1 MKDKESSLD
10 IYALVNIYREHIR
23 DSFFKKIYDL
33 GNRKF
38 IFQINSP
45 TLKKVPLYIDVRKG
59 FCFMDVE
66 REQEAGQFAMYL
78 RKIFTDR
85 KIRDI
90 YQINFDRVVRIDTY
104 GGDSIVLELFRE
116 GNLIVLKDNIIQ
128 YALEPREWKNRK
140 IIKGEAYVPPSLTDP
155 LSMNIENIMDIF
167 SASKASI
174 VQTMATR
181 LNLGGELSEEILH
194 RAGINKNTPALQS
207 MGNIDSM
214 IANLK
219 DILQGSIRNRAYE
232 YRDGTIW
239 PIPLTYMGE
248 EPVNVVDGF
257 NEKLQGKMKE
267 EITENPINAKIKKI
281 VENQERILEE
291 YRKNSE
297 ECQAIGNVLSS
308 NFHSIKHILETLSRK
323 DTVEGKIESG
333 NRVLEV
339 LEINKAEKY
348 AVIVLDDAKIRIYYD
363 RSPGENMNM
372 YFQKSKEYREKI
384 EGAKSA
390 MENSLKGIVEEQK
403 KKKKIRQKFWFESYH
418 WFFTSSGKI
427 VLAGKNTDTN
437 EKVVKKHMEEKDIYV
452 HADMYGAPSTVI
464 KWDSGEEISEQD
476 IKEAATFSISFS
488 RAWQNG
494 LASGSAY
501 WVTPLQVSK
510 TPESGQYVRKG
521 SWIIRGKRNYLFSL
535 PMKLSIKA
543 IEYNGIRMPMIYP
556 YKGDEGAVSIIP
568 GNRTKDKIALEIA
581 QILEMEPEEIITIL
595 PTGNS
600 AIVK

>member
-219 DILQGSIRNRAYE
+219 DILQGSIRNRAYSFLVFH
-232 YRDGTIW
+232 YFLNLCID
-239 PIPLTYMGE
+239 
-248 EPVNVVDGF
+248 
-257 NEKLQGKMKE
+257 
-267 EITENPINAKIKKI
+267 
-281 VENQERILEE
+281 RIL
-291 YRKNSE
+291 SDLFLH
-297 ECQAIGNVLSS
+297 LS
-308 NFHSIKHILETLSRK
+308 LEFL
-323 DTVEGKIESG
+323 IESIYNINRLLPHVCERYWPDGPISVFIRPVPDAVLKNILKVG
-333 NRVLEV
+333 N
-339 LEINKAEKY
+339 
-348 AVIVLDDAKIRIYYD
+348 
-363 RSPGENMNM
+363 
-372 YFQKSKEYREKI
+372 
-384 EGAKSA
+384 
-390 MENSLKGIVEEQK
+390 
-403 KKKKIRQKFWFESYH
+403 
-418 WFFTSSGKI
+418 
-427 VLAGKNTDTN
+427 
-437 EKVVKKHMEEKDIYV
+437 
-452 HADMYGAPSTVI
+452 
-464 KWDSGEEISEQD
+464 
-476 IKEAATFSISFS
+476 
-488 RAWQNG
+488 
-494 LASGSAY
+494 
-501 WVTPLQVSK
+501 
-510 TPESGQYVRKG
+510 
-521 SWIIRGKRNYLFSL
+521 
-535 PMKLSIKA
+535 
-543 IEYNGIRMPMIYP
+543 NGIYITHGLGCRRILI
-556 YKGDEGAVSIIP
+556 DP
-568 GNRTKDKIALEIA
+568 G
-581 QILEMEPEEIITIL
+581 P
-595 PTGNS
+595 
-600 AIVK
+600 VKNLL

>member
-10 IYALVNIYREHIR
+10 IYALVSIYREHIR

-128 YALEPREWKNRK
+128 YALDPREWKNRK
-140 IIKGEAYVPPSLTDP
+140 IIKGETYVPPSLTDP
-155 LSMNIENIMDIF
+155 LSMNIENIVNVF
-167 SASKASI
+167 SGSKASL

-194 RAGINKNTPALQS
+194 RAGINKNISAPQS
-207 MGNIDSM
+207 IENIDSI

-219 DILQGSIRNRAYE
+219 DILQDSIKNKAYE
-232 YRDGTIW
+232 YEDGSIW
-239 PIPLTYMGE
+239 PISLSYTEE

-257 NEKLQGKMKE
+257 NEKLTGKMKE
-267 EITENPINAKIKKI
+267 EITENPINTKIKKI

-297 ECQAIGNVLSS
+297 ECQMIGNVLSS
-308 NFHSIKHILETLSRK
+308 NFHSIKPILELVSRK
-323 DTVEGKIESG
+323 DIIKGNFESG
-333 NRVLEV
+333 NKVFEV
-339 LEINKAEKY
+339 LEKNKAEKY
-348 AVIVLDDAKIRIYYD
+348 AVIVLDDVKIRVYYD
-363 RSPGENMNM
+363 KSPGDNMNM

-390 MENSLKGIVEEQK
+390 MENSLRGIVEEQK
-403 KKKKIRQKFWFESYH
+403 KKKKLRQKFWFESYH
-418 WFFTSSGKI
+418 WFFTSSGKM

-437 EKVVKKHMEEKDIYV
+437 EKVVKKHMNEKDIYV

-464 KWDSGEEISEQD
+464 KWDSGAEISEQD

-535 PMKLSIKA
+535 PMKLSVKA

-556 YKGDEGAVSIIP
+556 YMGDEGSVSIIP
-568 GNRTKDKIALEIA
+568 GNKSKDKIAVEIA
-581 QILEMEPEEIITIL
+581 QILEMDTEEIITIL

-600 AIVK
+600 TIVK